1 MSFLPP
7 LQFASADNGHQA
19 VGDTGGANVLNYNPA
34 SRGVPWWIV
43 AAGAVGL
50 LVLIA
55 GRR

>member
-1 MSFLPP
+1 MSLPP
-7 LQFASADNGHQA
+7 LQFANADNGHMS
-19 VGDTGGANVLNYNPA
+19 VGDTGAPNVLNYNPA